1 MLELNFDP
9 QAIANENRART
20 RRLIKVLMYFGGTV
34 ALLLL
39 ILIAMFF
46 RWTGSANLRAFR
58 SSSDSMCP
66 AVCSNER
73 IIAGMDAFDSQSPR
87 RGDVILFYFGPGS
100 VTYIKRAIAIEGD
113 SVAPGPDD
121 SILVNG
127 KSVALPHICGSPVQ
141 NTDSHAPP
149 EPFVATTVPKGSYF
163 VIGDNLNNSYD
174 SRIEGFGLVKRE
186 QVRGKALFIYWSP
199 GKSRFGCPVR

>member
-20 RRLIKVLMYFGGTV
+20 RRLIKVLMYFGAAV
-34 ALLLL
+34 ALLLFVL
-39 ILIAMFF
+39 IVMFF

-58 SSSDSMCP
+58 SASDSMCP
-66 AVCSNER
+66 AICVNER
-73 IIAGMDAFDSQSPR
+73 IIAGMDAFYSQPPR
-87 RGDVILFYFGPGS
+87 RGDVVLFYFGSSS
-100 VTYIKRAIAIEGD
+100 VTYIKRVIAIEGD
-113 SVAPGPDD
+113 LVAPGPEN

-127 KSVALPHICGSPVQ
+127 KPVEVPHVCGNPIG
-141 NTDSHAPP
+141 NTDPNSASIPFPP
-149 EPFVATTVPKGSYF
+149 TTVPKGSYF